1 MTTTTST
8 TEEQYRVGV
17 MDKGLLRGVGGEV
30 EPSVDVTYSTKD
42 DGIPL
47 GNGQLTITVTTI
59 ETQYFR
65 RIGVSIGKNI
75 DISIYEINQTIN
87 TGRNI
92 RSLEISNKT
101 TLLQYKVQH
110 IIKREI
116 QPIKTV
122 IKPITQKIIQPILQR
137 EIQPIVQKEIQQFF
151 IEKKNILK
159 KCK

>member
-1 MTTTTST
+1 MWTGLMTTTTLT
-8 TEEQYRVGV
+8 TEEQYGVGA
-17 MDKGLLRGVGGEV
+17 MGDRLLRGVRGES
-30 EPSVDVTYSTKD
+30 EPSVEVTYSTKD

-47 GNGQLTITVTTI
+47 GNGQLTTTVTTI

-65 RIGVSIGKNI
+65 GIGVSIGKNI
-75 DISIYEINQTIN
+75 NISIYEINQTIN

-92 RSLEISNKT
+92 KSLDIYNKT

-122 IKPITQKIIQPILQR
+122 IKPITQVIIQSIF
-137 EIQPIVQKEIQQFF
+137 QKEIQPYF
-151 IEKKNILK
+151 KKK
-159 KCK
+159 SDQ